1 MLNKAVTYEKAPELL
16 TPVHKLIDEFHPH
29 LKDAKVATVYR
40 IGKWLIR
47 GKKQTGKALIVPAI
61 WQCLTGLDLL
71 LVVNKRAYM
80 RQGTEGQL
88 AMLDELLCRFAD
100 TDSAKYE
107 TCEPDIQEFSD
118 IVNRRKI
125 CFSNLDMLNDLS
137 IATEIQKIVL
147 DDEEEEEGDT
157 EQLDEIGEDVEDIEL
172 DVWVEDYDEIDH
184 SQEKVL
190 KVMEFDK

>member
-1 MLNKAVTYEKAPELL
+1 MSKAVTFEKAPELL
-16 TPVHKLIDEFHPH
+16 VPVRKLIDEFHPH

-47 GKKQTGKALIVPAI
+47 CKKQTGKALIVPAI
-61 WQCLTGLDLL
+61 WQCMTGLDLL

-80 RQGTEGQL
+80 RQSTEGQL

-100 TDSAKYE
+100 TDSARYE

-125 CFSNLDMLNDLS
+125 FFSNLDMLNDLS
-137 IATEIQKIVL
+137 IATEIQKIEL
-147 DDEEEEEGDT
+147 DDDDEEESES
-157 EQLDEIGEDVEDIEL
+157 EQLEEIGEEVEENEL